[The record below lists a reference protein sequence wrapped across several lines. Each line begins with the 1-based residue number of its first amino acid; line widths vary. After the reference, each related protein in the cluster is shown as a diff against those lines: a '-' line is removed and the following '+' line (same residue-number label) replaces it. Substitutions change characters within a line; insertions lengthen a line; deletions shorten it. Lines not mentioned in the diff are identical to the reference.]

1 MQPQAPQSSLAEHEQ
16 ATKDVTP
23 AANASAAQPTSLGDT
38 SDLTPE
44 NQPEGTLGKAN
55 DAAKL
60 VSSGPTSSST
70 TDSSASDSK
79 SLTSENQEY
88 VSWEAEDDW
97 GKPTTHDPEL
107 QRLVAKIADEQLS
120 ASRGQRVLPL
130 FVLVLALF
138 AAGWGMLQGAM
149 LLKNPDPAYVHAQMQ
164 GLAGR
169 FSTWGAPGCALW
181 YGLSSLAGS
190 LAILIPVAVYYRIGR
205 KNAQSRHVGLAI
217 YDFLRAEALK
227 YGLIVVILGCFL
239 KFTELRPAMM
249 LTSFAV
255 MTILELIL
263 RLWALP
269 KADPLTKYYHKK

>member
-23 AANASAAQPTSLGDT
+23 AANASAVQPSSLGDT

-60 VSSGPTSSST
+60 VSSGPNSSS
-70 TDSSASDSK
+70 SS
-79 SLTSENQEY
+79 TSENQEY

-120 ASRGQRVLPL
+120 TSRGQRVLPL

-164 GLAGR
+164 VLAGR

-249 LTSFAV
+249 LTSFAI
-255 MTILELIL
+255 MTILELSL
-263 RLWALP
+263 RMWGLP
-269 KADPLTKYYHKK
+269 KADQLTQYYHKK